1 MRRGAFRS
9 AAHSHNQSYMSFRP
23 KVRYVHRSGEIS
35 QTKSGLRPRRFL
47 HALTIVRLVEM
58 TERGLTKYLIWS
70 ILYMYHAKNN
80 KDGKLMKICVFGA
93 SSAHID
99 KIYIQK
105 VEELGERLAKCG
117 HSLVF
122 GAGGS
127 GLMGAAARGFKRGGG
142 HILGIVPSF
151 FRDDGIEQL
160 YEACD
165 EMIFTE
171 TMRER
176 KALMEAEADIFVVVP
191 GGIGTF
197 EELFEVLTLKQLNRH
212 DKGIVIFDID
222 GYYDGMEIFMETA
235 YKRKFITQKCRH
247 LYENYDDIEK
257 VVDYVQNYKPE
268 HTPWQKLK
276 LGD

>member
-1 MRRGAFRS
+1 
-9 AAHSHNQSYMSFRP
+9 
-23 KVRYVHRSGEIS
+23 
-35 QTKSGLRPRRFL
+35 
-47 HALTIVRLVEM
+47 
-58 TERGLTKYLIWS
+58 
-70 ILYMYHAKNN
+70 
-80 KDGKLMKICVFGA
+80 MKICVFGA

-99 KIYIQK
+99 DIYIKK
-105 VEELGERLAKCG
+105 VEDLGEKLAERG

-122 GAGGS
+122 GAGGT

-142 HILGIVPSF
+142 YIHGVVPSF

-160 YEACD
+160 YAECD
-165 EMIFTE
+165 EVTYTE

-176 KALMEAEADIFVVVP
+176 KAIMEDLADIFVVVP